1 VAGAAEFRATL
12 AWRSPEDVPLEP
24 TLVGPFAAAR
34 YSLAES
40 EGPEAATRYLSGELK
55 ALSQA
60 DLGAALE
67 AVLREV
73 TTFATLTE
81 ATLEVRAVRS
91 LPPRVAS
98 PRALEG
104 LARDLWEAGFPVRFA
119 RSWTPAPV
127 AEAYLGLGG
136 REDLFEFIRWHR
148 SWSPA

>member
-1 VAGAAEFRATL
+1 MAGAAEFRATL

>member
-1 VAGAAEFRATL
+1 MAGAAEFRATL
-12 AWRSPEDVPLEP
+12 AWRSLEDLPLEP